1 MRNSARK
8 RAQNTSV
15 KSRLHTLEKN
25 FATLTSAGKKAEA
38 GTALKSVISA
48 YDKAAKTG
56 VLRKATADR
65 KKSRLTSRLNAVK
78 A

>member
-8 RAQNTSV
+8 RAQNTSS

-25 FATLTSAGKKAEA
+25 FTTLSAAGKKTEA
-38 GTALKSVISA
+38 GAALKQLVSA

-56 VLRKATADR
+56 VIHKSTSDR
-65 KKSRLTSRLNAVK
+65 KKSRLTLQLNK
-78 A
+78 IK